1 MVAVVWKSVVDV
13 CDLGRSVLTI
23 IFFSNTLCQPGSQ
36 LFELELQMYATLVVA
51 F

>member
-1 MVAVVWKSVVDV
+1 MVAVVWKSVVDL

-23 IFFSNTLCQPGSQ
+23 FFSYNLCRPGSQ
-36 LFELELQMYATLVVA
+36 LFELELPMYATLVVA